1 MRKMAVIEPHS
12 RDEPAA
18 AGKVRKKTARS
29 LAGAGSCFL
38 SENLYPGRY
47 WPIMPPSTVYRDAVT
62 NDASSDKR
70 KFITAATSCGSP

>member
-1 MRKMAVIEPHS
+1 MIEPHS
-12 RDEPAA
+12 REEPAA
-18 AGKVRKKTARS
+18 AGKARKKTARS
-29 LAGAGSCFL
+29 LAGAGCHSLFGK
-38 SENLYPGRY
+38 LYPGRY